1 MRYISN
7 TVGHD
12 KIALVVDFTGVK
24 VGDCTA
30 RGVLHNIY
38 QKEVEKGL
46 DHVSFGQWY
55 DRIVK
60 YNITGIDDAYA
71 NATSIEH
78 FYAFIDDYYSLL
90 RDEGWFGVARRKNEK
105 EL

>member
-30 RGVLHNIY
+30 RGVL
-38 QKEVEKGL
+38 QKL
-46 DHVSFGQWY
+46 RRVSTMF
-55 DRIVK
+55 
-60 YNITGIDDAYA
+60 
-71 NATSIEH
+71 
-78 FYAFIDDYYSLL
+78 LL
-90 RDEGWFGVARRKNEK
+90 VSGMTA
-105 EL
+105 L